1 VAGWNYFVVMISFPR
16 IVPLL
21 RINITDTSTSTDST
35 TTGILENALFLVHRI
50 TLMQIKGLAEKIGF
64 LQSLVQN
71 VHAAKN
77 LFMVCKLVL
86 KTVLR
91 YYRVEK

>member
-1 VAGWNYFVVMISFPR
+1 MAAWNYFGVMISFPR
-16 IVPLL
+16 IVPHL
-21 RINITDTSTSTDST
+21 RINITDTSTSTAST

-50 TLMQIKGLAEKIGF
+50 TLMQIKSLAEKIGLLQF
-64 LQSLVQN
+64 LLQN
-71 VHAAKN
+71 VYAAKN

-91 YYRVEK
+91 YYRV